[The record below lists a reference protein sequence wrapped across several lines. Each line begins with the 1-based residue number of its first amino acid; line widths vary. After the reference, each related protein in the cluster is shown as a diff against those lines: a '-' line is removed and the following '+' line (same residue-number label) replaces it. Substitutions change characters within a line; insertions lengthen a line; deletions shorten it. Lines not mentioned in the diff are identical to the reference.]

1 MEKIIKNGYN
11 GVFIIN
17 VFANMK
23 YLMKISD
30 VSLKIKIVNMF
41 CICNSLKFRN
51 TLMDNCLDAKDLF
64 IEKEYRKKY
73 SKKVQHLLAKRTQKE
88 IAEKTQE

>member
-1 MEKIIKNGYN
+1 MKQILENNYLGIY
-11 GVFIIN
+11 VVN

-23 YLMKISD
+23 FLVKIAD
-30 VSLKIKIVNMF
+30 VSLKVKIVNMF
-41 CICNSLKFRN
+41 CICNSLKFRD

-73 SKKVQHLLAKRTQKE
+73 SKKVRSFLSKKKLNE
-88 IAEKTQE
+88 EKMKDLK